1 MPPVAPAHLDAR
13 STAGSPGA
21 IIAGG
26 GEGAAVPKKVVS
38 MAAFPAVP

>member
-1 MPPVAPAHLDAR
+1 MAAR
-13 STAGSPGA
+13 SVADSSTSRHRRQ
-21 IIAGG
+21 G